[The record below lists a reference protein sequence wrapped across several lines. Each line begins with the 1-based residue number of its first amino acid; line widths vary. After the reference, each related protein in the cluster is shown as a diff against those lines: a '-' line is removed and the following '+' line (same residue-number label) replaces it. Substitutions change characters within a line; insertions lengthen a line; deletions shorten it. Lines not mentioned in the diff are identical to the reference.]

1 MKSVYVYVIICVVLI
16 LISVGGYYFFT
27 NGKAEPGELETIV
40 IGGQEE
46 QTSGTENYMSMPDTL
61 EVPASVSEYTV
72 IAYDPES
79 TSLDTASSWE
89 EKEECPGG
97 GYDCLYIERVNEN
110 GRVTAITDKDGN
122 DFLQKF
128 SDDLYNGKLKWID
141 EAIQNPTNLARM
153 TQRYKLSDDNQ
164 LMFKVDD
171 KWVRVEP
178 GANKKYQL
186 KDGGMLTQDMTVT
199 KYLINLMVLYKASGK
214 PKPNIVID
222 LPAVKRQV
230 FGPEVRPSYGPEDPR
245 HPDHGIDPTTLGTPR
260 RPRDSNVQPIPD
272 SERKEKRSYK
282 K

>member
-1 MKSVYVYVIICVVLI
+1 MKSVYVYAIICVVLI
-16 LISVGGYYFFT
+16 LIGVGGYHFFT
-27 NGKAEPGELETIV
+27 KGKAEPGESGESETIV
-40 IGGQEE
+40 IG
-46 QTSGTENYMSMPDTL
+46 GTENYMSMPDTT

-141 EAIQNPTNLARM
+141 EAIQDPTNFARM

-178 GANKKYQL
+178 GANKEYQL

-222 LPAVKRQV
+222 LPALKRQV
-230 FGPEVRPSYGPEDPR
+230 IGTEVSLTYEPEDP
-245 HPDHGIDPTTLGTPR
+245 
-260 RPRDSNVQPIPD
+260 SNKNVQRIPD
-272 SERKEKRSYK
+272 SERKKYEK
-282 K
+282 

>member
-1 MKSVYVYVIICVVLI
+1 MKSVYVYAIICVVLI
-16 LISVGGYYFFT
+16 LIGVGGYHFFT
-27 NGKAEPGELETIV
+27 KGKAEPGESGEPETIV
-40 IGGQEE
+40 IGGGEK
-46 QTSGTENYMSMPDTL
+46 QTSGTENYMSMPDTA
-61 EVPASVSEYTV
+61 EVPVSVSEYTV

-128 SDDLYNGKLKWID
+128 TDDLYNGKLKWID

-153 TQRYKLSDDNQ
+153 SQRYKLSDDNQ

-178 GANKKYQL
+178 GANKEYQL

-222 LPAVKRQV
+222 LPALKRQV
-230 FGPEVRPSYGPEDPR
+230 IGLGVRPSYGPEDPR
-245 HPDHGIDPTTLGTPR
+245 HPDHP
-260 RPRDSNVQPIPD
+260 SNKNVQRIPD